1 MDELKRCCTCKRQLP
16 RSEFNIRRAAF
27 DGLQSRCRTCSR
39 AWYEAHRDGHIVAS
53 VRRNAALRAE
63 LEAKLAAYFAQHPC
77 VDCGEQDIRCLEF
90 DHRDRSTKSAN
101 IAGLLRLVVPWDVI
115 WQEIQK
121 CDVRCANCHRRRTA
135 AQVNSWRHQ
144 LVMAQSD
151 RPGSAPSLACGRSWP
166 SSQVSKICIVS
177 KKPKMTSGVISTR

>member
-1 MDELKRCCTCKRQLP
+1 
-16 RSEFNIRRAAF
+16 
-27 DGLQSRCRTCSR
+27 
-39 AWYEAHRDGHIVAS
+39 VS